1 MRFFG
6 RDRELTYLDRALAG
20 LRHHGQLFVLS
31 GRRGSGKTAL
41 VQGWLASRRKRALV
55 WTAQPEAEELDQ
67 ATRFTQALQ
76 RTWKLTGGAVRPFAL
91 DAWRDAFRQLAAA
104 AETKRRIVVID
115 GASELMAEGS
125 LFSSA
130 LQQAWDQQLQHR
142 PVLLIL
148 IAHHA
153 SRVHEHLRSYRRAP
167 LYGRLTGFWQA
178 RPIAWLDFAMA
189 FHRWPLQDQLLAYA
203 VTGGWPAFVSRLEPD
218 QPARETLARLLIA
231 DEYAHSAR
239 ALLADIDLAARVDVL
254 NVLRALAPGSANRLT
269 LSAQTRLSRKA
280 LNAAL
285 VDLETVGLVDVQEE
299 PFDRPAPPS
308 QRRFYRLIDQQLR
321 FFFRFLE
328 RSPQPHSA
336 AEARRPLSLHRPG
349 LRAHLADVVAHEIV
363 LPWLLHGGDRGAWP
377 ERIERAGPLAQIDAS
392 HMLGVDHQ
400 KQRYLLCGVLLSE
413 RPVGGGRVTAW
424 AKAVEVVV
432 QATGPGCKGR
442 GVVISWSGFTR
453 RAQEQ
458 ARQTGTWLLDLR
470 AVDRALR
477 KWVEEQ
483 FSGHRHRRE
492 PLSL

>member
-1 MRFFG
+1 MPGQGNNRVRFFG
-6 RDRELTYLDRALAG
+6 RDREWALLDRALAG
-20 LRHHGQLFVLS
+20 VRHHGQLFVIS

-55 WTAQPEAEELDQ
+55 WTAQPEAEKLDQ

-115 GASELMAEGS
+115 GASDLLAEGS

-153 SRVHEHLRSYRRAP
+153 SRVHEHLRSYTRAP

-178 RPIAWLDFAMA
+178 RPIAWLDYAQA
-189 FHRWPLQDQLLAYA
+189 FHRWSLQDQLLAYA

-218 QPARETLARLLIA
+218 QPARETLARLLIS

-239 ALLADIDLAARVDVL
+239 ALLADFDLAACTDVL
-254 NVLRALAPGSANRLT
+254 KVLRALAPGSANRLT
-269 LSAQTRLSRKA
+269 LSARTRLSHKA
-280 LNAAL
+280 LNAVL
-285 VDLETVGLVDVQEE
+285 VDLETVGLVDVLEE

-308 QRRFYRLIDQQLR
+308 QRLFYRLTDQQLR
-321 FFFRFLE
+321 FFSRFLE

-336 AEARRPLSLHRPG
+336 REARRLLSLHRPG

-363 LPWLLHGGDRGAWP
+363 LPWVLHGGDRGAWP
-377 ERIERAGPLAQIDAS
+377 EQIERAGPLARIDAAHILGLDPRQQRFFSSTVLS
-392 HMLGVDHQ
+392 HPP
-400 KQRYLLCGVLLSE
+400 VLLE
-413 RPVGGGRVTAW
+413 PVA
-424 AKAVEVVV
+424 
-432 QATGPGCKGR
+432 
-442 GVVISWSGFTR
+442 
-453 RAQEQ
+453 
-458 ARQTGTWLLDLR
+458 
-470 AVDRALR
+470 
-477 KWVEEQ
+477 
-483 FSGHRHRRE
+483 
-492 PLSL
+492 